1 MIWDYF
7 CSIPKCFYPL
17 SARRTMPIALKS
29 TALLLLVLWLLV
41 ALTLLNS
48 TDAYLALPSANTL
61 HRSLL
66 TNHIAANRIHL
77 QSQIKQPPRIGRTS
91 RSSTTALVRLFA
103 AQSHILAYV
112 TKPSQD
118 LVHVP
123 LTKHFLAST
132 SVIVSFLSPTIAG
145 GLLSGGL
152 HAISGPDHLAALLPP
167 SVGKPGWYGLKLG
180 ATWGFGHAISAVSL
194 GLCAFFLKGRISSQF
209 QFFQKLSAFTEIAVG
224 VSERVLSAAFLLMN
238 TVQFIIND
246 VYPSLLFSHHR

>member
-1 MIWDYF
+1 
-7 CSIPKCFYPL
+7 
-17 SARRTMPIALKS
+17 MPIAQKS
-29 TALLLLVLWLLV
+29 TALLLLVLWLMV

-48 TDAYLALPSANTL
+48 TDAYLAALPAANTL
-61 HRSLL
+61 PRTFL
-66 TNHIAANRIHL
+66 TNHIAANRIPL
-77 QSQIKQPPRIGRTS
+77 QPQMKQPHRITRTS
-91 RSSTTALVRLFA
+91 TSSSKALVRLFA
-103 AQSHILAYV
+103 AQSHILAHV
-112 TKPSQD
+112 AKPSKELID
-118 LVHVP
+118 VP

-132 SVIVSFLSPTIAG
+132 SFIVSFLSPTIAG

-224 VSERVLSAAFLLMN
+224 VSE
-238 TVQFIIND
+238 
-246 VYPSLLFSHHR
+246 SLCRR